1 MCVTRHLAR
10 HRVQCTAMFAEVAV
24 PVFIRQTFTYRLP
37 GDMARRAQIGCRVVV
52 PFNKKLLTGFIVA
65 LPENLEGEYPTMEI
79 RDVEE
84 LIDETPVIEREML
97 ALTRWMSDYY
107 YAAWGECIRA
117 ALPAGA
123 AVATEQM
130 LTITDAGRSELAN
143 FSGGFAWSSTK
154 HQALE
159 LLFNLGTLNVKELE
173 RQLPKTQVASL
184 VRTLRHAG
192 LVSITQ
198 RAGESRL
205 KPKMQNAVRLKSLES
220 GVRCPVSEESRQQ
233 AAGSRQFED
242 SGFRIQ
248 DSAPTDLINGNGH
261 QTNDA
266 PVSSEP
272 TTPKSNDDSA
282 KKGRKRTPDSRLQTP
297 DSTAKPITEQQQR
310 VIALLEETDEAI
322 ALSELLEQAQVSSS
336 VVRTLEKRGIVE
348 VFAREVRRDPL
359 AHIKSQQLSLV
370 TLNDEQQ
377 EALDKILKQIHA
389 RQYGTFLLH
398 GVTGSGKTEIYIRAM
413 LEATRQGLGA
423 LMLIPEIA
431 LTPMF
436 SRRLRAH
443 FGDAV
448 AILHSSLSDGERMDE
463 WRRIKEG
470 EARVVIGTRSAVFA
484 PIENLGVII
493 IDEEHETT
501 YKQDESPR
509 YHGRDTAIMRAVHNQ
524 AVVVIGSATPSLES
538 FHNAHIG
545 KYTYIR
551 LQTRYG
557 NRPLADVQTVD
568 MREVFKKYGKQQ
580 TFSDELKQAIS
591 ETFER
596 KEQAIILLNRR
607 GYSSFALCRTCGEAL
622 KCINCDVTLTY
633 HRYNTSLIC
642 HYCNYMR
649 PAPKTCPHCDGQYIQ
664 YVGEGTEQI
673 EAKLKEMFPEMSIA
687 RVDRDTTRKRG
698 SLEHLLMEF
707 SSGAIDLL
715 VGTQILAKG
724 HDFHNVTLVGVISV
738 DVGLSLPDF
747 RSAERTFQLL
757 TQVAGRAGRGS
768 LPGRVIIQTYH
779 PENYAL
785 QCAKA
790 QDYEEFYLREISFR
804 RSMHYPPFMALI
816 NINVRDKDFERANAA
831 AMDLS
836 RELREVAK
844 DGSLRIL
851 GPAPAPIARIK
862 GDHRFQILIKAR
874 SRKRAREA
882 LDFAMHRVINAGHN
896 PRCFSVEVDP
906 ISLM

>member
-1 MCVTRHLAR
+1 
-10 HRVQCTAMFAEVAV
+10 MFAEVAV

-37 GDMARRAQIGCRVVV
+37 GDMSRRAQIGCRVVV

-65 LPENLEGEYPTMEI
+65 LHETLEGEISVLEI
-79 RDVEE
+79 REVEE
-84 LIDETPVIEREML
+84 LIDETPIIEREML
-97 ALTRWMSDYY
+97 DLTKWMSDYY
-107 YAAWGECIRA
+107 YAAWGECIRS
-117 ALPAGA
+117 ALPSGA

-130 LTITDAGRSELAN
+130 LSITDAGRTELAN

-159 LLFNLGTLNVKELE
+159 LLFNLGTLNLRELE

-184 VRTLRHAG
+184 VRTLKHAG
-192 LVSITQ
+192 LVSITR
-198 RAGESRL
+198 RAGQSRL
-205 KPKMQNAVRLKSLES
+205 KPKVQNAVKLRGRWSGVGGQGAEVGGRQPEASGRQSVAGGQLSES
-220 GVRCPVSEESRQQ
+220 GPIDGV
-233 AAGSRQFED
+233 ATNGKN
-242 SGFRIQ
+242 RI
-248 DSAPTDLINGNGH
+248 AKTDQLI
-261 QTNDA
+261 TD
-266 PVSSEP
+266 PRP
-272 TTPKSNDDSA
+272 
-282 KKGRKRTPDSRLQTP
+282 LL
-297 DSTAKPITEQQQR
+297 TEQQQR
-310 VIALLEETDEAI
+310 VIALLEESDDAI
-322 ALSELLEQAQVSSS
+322 ALSELLEMAQVSSS

-359 AHIKSQQLSLV
+359 AHIKEQQLSLV
-370 TLNDEQQ
+370 TLNEEQQ
-377 EALDKILKQIHA
+377 EALDQIIA
-389 RQYGTFLLH
+389 QINKREYGTFLLH

-413 LEATRQGLGA
+413 MEAISRGLGA

-436 SRRLRAH
+436 SRRLRAQ

-484 PIENLGVII
+484 PIENLGFIV

-509 YHGRDTAIMRAVHNQ
+509 YHGRDTAIMRAVQNK

-551 LQTRYG
+551 LQMRYG

-580 TFSDELKQAIS
+580 TFSDDLKQAIA

-596 KEQAIILLNRR
+596 KEQAMILLNRR

-633 HRYNTSLIC
+633 HRHNLSLIC

-673 EAKLKEMFPEMSIA
+673 EAKLKELFPEMNIA
-687 RVDRDTTRKRG
+687 RVDRDTTRRRG

-816 NINVRDKDFERANAA
+816 NINVRDKDFEKANAA

-882 LDFAMHRVINAGHN
+882 LDLAMQRVIAAGHN

>member
-1 MCVTRHLAR
+1 
-10 HRVQCTAMFAEVAV
+10 MFAEVAV
-24 PVFIRQTFTYRLP
+24 PVFIRQTFTYHLV
-37 GDMARRAQIGCRVVV
+37 GDMARRAQVGCRVIV

-65 LPENLEGEYPTMEI
+65 LHEHRQGELSQTEI
-79 RDVEE
+79 LDVEE
-84 LIDETPVIEREML
+84 LVDENPIVGRNILE
-97 ALTRWMSDYY
+97 LTRWMSDYY

-117 ALPAGA
+117 ALPGGA

-130 LTITDAGRSELAN
+130 LTITDAGRAELAQISAG
-143 FSGGFAWSSTK
+143 FSWSSSK
-154 HQALE
+154 LQALE
-159 LLFNLGTLNVKELE
+159 LLYNTGTVNARELE
-173 RQLPKTQVASL
+173 RRLPKAQVGSL
-184 VRTLRHAG
+184 VRTLKHAG
-192 LVSITQ
+192 FISVSQ
-198 RAGESRL
+198 QVGESRL
-205 KPKMQNAVRLKSLES
+205 RAKVQNAVRLSGHWS
-220 GVRCPVSEESRQQ
+220 GV
-233 AAGSRQFED
+233 AGQLEKGD
-242 SGFRIQ
+242 SVPSSSIT
-248 DSAPTDLINGNGH
+248 AP
-261 QTNDA
+261 Q
-266 PVSSEP
+266 PP
-272 TTPKSNDDSA
+272 TTEHRPTLTTQQ
-282 KKGRKRTPDSRLQTP
+282 KRVLD
-297 DSTAKPITEQQQR
+297 
-310 VIALLEETDEAI
+310 LLAEADEPI
-322 ALSELLEQAQVSSS
+322 ALSELIELAQVSAS

-359 AHIKSQQLSLV
+359 AHLKQQQLDLV
-370 TLNDEQQ
+370 QLNDEQQ
-377 EALDKILKQIHA
+377 EALDRIIKQIGEREYA
-389 RQYGTFLLH
+389 TFLLH

-413 LEATRQGLGA
+413 LESTRRDLGA

-448 AILHSSLSDGERMDE
+448 AILHSSLSDGERTDE

-484 PIENLGVII
+484 PLENLGLIV

-509 YHGRDTAIMRAVHNQ
+509 YHGRDTAIMRAVQNR
-524 AVVVIGSATPSLES
+524 AVVIIGSATPSLES

-545 KYTYIR
+545 KYHYIR

-557 NRPLADVQTVD
+557 NRPLAQVQAVD

-580 TFSDELKQAIS
+580 TFSDDLKLAIA
-591 ETFER
+591 ETVGR

-607 GYSSFALCRTCGEAL
+607 GYSSFALCRSCGEAL

-633 HRYNTSLIC
+633 HRYNSSLIC
-642 HYCNYMR
+642 HYCNYTR
-649 PAPKTCPHCDGQYIQ
+649 PAPKACPHCDGQYIQ

-673 EAKLKEMFPEMSIA
+673 EAKLQELFPEIRIA

-707 SSGAIDLL
+707 SAGTIDLL

-779 PENYAL
+779 PEHYAL
-785 QCAKA
+785 ACAGR
-790 QDYEEFYLREISFR
+790 QDYEEFYQREIEFR
-804 RSMHYPPFMALI
+804 RSMHYPPFSALI
-816 NINVRDKDFERANAA
+816 NICVKDKDFERASLAA
-831 AMDLS
+831 TDLA
-836 RELREVAK
+836 RELRGSIK
-844 DGSLRIL
+844 DASLRVL

-862 GDHRFQILIKAR
+862 GDHRFQILVKAR
-874 SRKRAREA
+874 SRKHAREA
-882 LDFAMHRVINAGHN
+882 LDLAMNRVVAAGHN
-896 PRCFSVEVDP
+896 PRSFSVEVDP